1 MFSDRVLRWTLVG
14 IAAVGLA
21 AGGVAWS
28 FERAD
33 LADRIWAAGTLP
45 VIVALAIGIVKD
57 LIRGRFGV
65 DAVALI
71 SMAAAIAFWQPLA
84 GAVVGL
90 MYAGGSLLEEIAI
103 ARAERNLR
111 ALIDRAPR
119 VAHRLAGSST
129 SEISIDEVKIG
140 DRLSVLAGEVIPVD
154 GVVISESAAI
164 DEAALTGEPLPVAKV
179 AGSTIFS
186 GTINAGATFEMEAS
200 STAGDSAYAGIV
212 KLVTAANTAKAP
224 FVRMADRYALIF
236 LPFTLIVAACAWIWT
251 GDHLRALAVLV
262 AATPCPLILA
272 APVAFIAGLAQA
284 AKRGVLVKGGA
295 ALEAFARVKTVL
307 FDKTGTLTVGG
318 ARLMSIELAP
328 GADADE
334 LLCLCASLEQASH
347 HVVAAAIVKAAGEK
361 RLSLTMPRDVQE
373 TIGAGLTGMVD
384 GRRVSAG
391 SHEVVFGRSRM
402 PDWAVR
408 AARRATWR
416 SALLVFIS
424 VDGSPAGAL
433 LLADELRSEAPR
445 AIRIL
450 RKAGVSRLM
459 MVTGDRSAAA
469 QTIGAAL
476 DLDSVVAECVP
487 ADKVE
492 TVRVEQRLAP
502 TAMVGDGINDAPALA
517 AANVGIAMGARGA
530 SASSEAADIVIL
542 ADNLDRVGWAIV
554 IAQRARRIA
563 LQSIM
568 VGMGLSMLAMA
579 AAAVGWLGPVPAALS
594 QEAIDVA
601 VILNALRAL
610 GPGTTGL
617 KRKAPAGIGRELRI
631 GHRLL
636 QDQLDRL
643 RQIADELD
651 VSTPEISRELIIEAN
666 AIVQETVVT
675 HERDDEGNVYP
686 TLSGLLGEDHGLAA
700 MSRAHREIQHLAR
713 LLARL
718 VDDIPD
724 AAPDRY
730 LVRDAQRLVEAIDTL
745 ERVHT
750 AQEEEIYEG
759 VAEVN

>member
-1 MFSDRVLRWTLVG
+1 MLSERVVRWALVG
-14 IAAVGLA
+14 IAAVGLT
-21 AGGVAWS
+21 AGGICWAMQRS
-28 FERAD
+28 D
-33 LADRIWAAGTLP
+33 LADRVWAAGTLP
-45 VIVALAIGIVKD
+45 VIAALAIGIVRD
-57 LIRGRFGV
+57 FLRGRFGV

-71 SMAAAIAFWQPLA
+71 SMGAAIAFWQPLA
-84 GAVVGL
+84 GAVVAL
-90 MYAGGSLLEEIAI
+90 MYAGGAVLEEIAI
-103 ARAERNLR
+103 ARAESNLR

-119 VAHRLAGSST
+119 IAHRFDDAT
-129 SEISIDEVKIG
+129 TADIPIDDVRIG

-154 GVVISESAAI
+154 GIVVSASATI
-164 DEAALTGEPLPVAKV
+164 DEAALTGEPLPVLRPTG
-179 AGSTIFS
+179 AGIFS
-186 GTINAGATFEMEAS
+186 GTLNAGPTFEMEAS

-236 LPFTLIVAACAWIWT
+236 LPFTLVLAAGAWMWT

-284 AKRGVLVKGGA
+284 ARRGVLVKGGA
-295 ALEAFARVKTVL
+295 ALEAFARVQTVL
-307 FDKTGTLTVGG
+307 FDKTGTLTIGG
-318 ARLMSIELAP
+318 ARLMSVELAP
-328 GADADE
+328 GVTAE
-334 LLCLCASLEQASH
+334 EVLRLCASLEQASH
-347 HVVAAAIVKAAGEK
+347 HVVASAIVKAAGE
-361 RLSLTMPRDVQE
+361 RSLRLTMPQDVHE
-373 TIGAGLTGMVD
+373 TMGAGLTGIVD
-384 GRRVSAG
+384 GKRVSAG
-391 SHEVVFGRSRM
+391 SHEIVFGRSPM

-416 SALLVFIS
+416 SALLVFVS
-424 VDGSPAGAL
+424 VDDAPVGAI

-445 AIRIL
+445 AIRML
-450 RKAGVSRLM
+450 RKAGIARLM
-459 MVTGDRSAAA
+459 MVTGDRGAAA
-469 QTIGAAL
+469 QTIAAAL

-502 TAMVGDGINDAPALA
+502 TAMIGDGINDAPALA
-517 AANVGIAMGARGA
+517 AADVGIAMGARGA

-554 IAQRARRIA
+554 IAQRARHIA

-568 VGMGLSMLAMA
+568 VGMGLSMIAMG

-610 GPGTTGL
+610 KPAMTGSS
-617 KRKAPAGIGRELRI
+617 RKAPASVGRELRI

-636 QDQLDRL
+636 QESLDRM

-651 VSTPEISRELIIEAN
+651 NSSPPQSRELILEAN
-666 AIVQETVVT
+666 AIVQENVVT
-675 HERDDEGNVYP
+675 HERDDEGSVYP
-686 TLSGLLGEDHGLAA
+686 KLSTLLADGHALAA

-713 LLARL
+713 LLARIA
-718 VDDIPD
+718 DDLPPQ
-724 AAPDRY
+724 PDRY
-730 LVRDAQRLVEAIDTL
+730 LVRDAQRLIEAIDTL

-750 AQEEEIYEG
+750 AQEEEIYEA
-759 VAEVN
+759 VSTIE